1 MATTRGKWRPDR
13 RGFVIRRLSLLCL
26 LLVCVVLLIV
36 GRNASRIVDTLHQHV
51 ADLTAP
57 VFELASGPVGDMR
70 RIGSRFGSYSYLS
83 DEVGRLRRENEEL
96 QIWKAK
102 ALELEGRVRRYE
114 ELLNAR
120 REPEMK
126 FVTARVIAD
135 ARGPFVRTLIVNA
148 GRDHGV
154 KRHQAV
160 MDARGLVGR
169 TIASGRQAARVLLLS
184 DLNSRVPVRVEPNGY
199 RAILTGT
206 NRSEPRLEFLP
217 AQVSLHE
224 GDLVFT
230 SGDGGQLPPGL
241 PVGVVALGEAGTF
254 KVVPYANPQRLSYV
268 RVLDYEPSLKIETQ
282 AEALVDGPAAEAVET
297 AASDD
302 VARESDETQNA
313 PAETEHQ

>member
-1 MATTRGKWRPDR
+1 M
-13 RGFVIRRLSLLCL
+13 IRRVSLLCL

-36 GRNASRIVDTLHQHV
+36 GRNASRVVETIHQHV
-51 ADLTAP
+51 TDLTAP
-57 VFELASGPVGDMR
+57 VFELVSGPVGDMR
-70 RIGSRFGSYSYLS
+70 RIGSKLGSYSYLS

-96 QIWKAK
+96 QVWKAK

-154 KRHQAV
+154 RRHQAV

-169 TIASGRQAARVLLLS
+169 TITSGRQATRVLLLN
-184 DLNSRVPVRVEPNGY
+184 DLNSRVPVRVEPYGY

-206 NRSEPRLEFLP
+206 NRPEPRLEFLP

-254 KVVPYANPQRLSYV
+254 RVVPYANPQRLSYV

-282 AEALVDGPAAEAVET
+282 AEALVEETGAQEVET
-297 AASDD
+297 AASKD
-302 VARESDETQNA
+302 VAGDDIASQET
-313 PAETEHQ
+313 PGGTEQQ